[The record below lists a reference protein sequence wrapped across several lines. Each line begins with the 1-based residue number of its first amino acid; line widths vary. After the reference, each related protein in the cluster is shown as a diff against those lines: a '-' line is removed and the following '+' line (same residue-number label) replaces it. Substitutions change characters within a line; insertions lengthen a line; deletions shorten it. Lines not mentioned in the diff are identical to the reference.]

1 VGVNVSR
8 REAIE
13 QRRRNWRIALVI
25 VIVITIPFY
34 CAGILLWGTAP
45 VRGVATPTWTPPG
58 AATATQGLIIVTET
72 PQADM
77 PTITPLPITL
87 FPTASPTTLVLPTL
101 FIPTNTPVAPP
112 TVFVPPATNTLPP
125 PPPPPITNTPLPFDP

>member
-1 VGVNVSR
+1 MNVSQ

-45 VRGVATPTWTPPG
+45 VRGVATPTWTPPV
-58 AATATQGLIIVTET
+58 AASATPGVIIVTAT
-72 PQADM
+72 PQPGEA
-77 PTITPLPITL
+77 TITPLPITL

-101 FIPTNTPVAPP
+101 FIPTNTPVATWTP
-112 TVFVPPATNTLPP
+112 FIPPATNTFPP
-125 PPPPPITNTPLPFDP
+125 PPPPAATNTPLPSDP

>member
-1 VGVNVSR
+1 MNVSR

-45 VRGVATPTWTPPG
+45 MRGVATPTWTPPG
-58 AATATQGLIIVTET
+58 AATATQGPIIVTAT
-72 PQADM
+72 SQQSGA
-77 PTITPLPITL
+77 TITPLPITL
-87 FPTASPTTLVLPTL
+87 FPTASPTTLILPTL
-101 FIPTNTPVAPP
+101 FIPTSTPVATATP
-112 TVFVPPATNTLPP
+112 FVLPATNTLPP
-125 PPPPPITNTPLPFDP
+125 PPPPPVTNTPLPFDP

>member
-1 VGVNVSR
+1 MGVNVSR

-58 AATATQGLIIVTET
+58 AACPSSSSIRRCRSAR
-72 PQADM
+72 
-77 PTITPLPITL
+77 
-87 FPTASPTTLVLPTL
+87 PTTGSPRRRGCCSISSMAGT
-101 FIPTNTPVAPP
+101 
-112 TVFVPPATNTLPP
+112 
-125 PPPPPITNTPLPFDP
+125 

>member
-1 VGVNVSR
+1 MNVSR

-45 VRGVATPTWTPPG
+45 VRGLATPTWTPPG
-58 AATATQGLIIVTET
+58 AATATQGPIIVTAT
-72 PQADM
+72 SQQGGA
-77 PTITPLPITL
+77 TITPLPITL
-87 FPTASPTTLVLPTL
+87 FPTASPTTLILPTL
-101 FIPTNTPVAPP
+101 FIPTNTSVVPP
-112 TVFVPPATNTLPP
+112 TVFVPLPTNTPP
-125 PPPPPITNTPLPFDP
+125 PPAPAITNTPLPFDP